1 MIKFKKGKFASL
13 RRKVA
18 VSAINALNV
27 EISQIPDLP
36 KNPILG
42 ISKKKSTFSARLLK
56 TFERLLRDF

>member
-1 MIKFKKGKFASL
+1 MTKFKKGKIAAL

-27 EISQIPDLP
+27 EISQIPGLP

-42 ISKKKSTFSARLLK
+42 ISRNFFYIFSK
-56 TFERLLRDF
+56 TFEDF

>member
-36 KNPILG
+36 KNPTLG
-42 ISKKKSTFSARLLK
+42 NSKKNQHFQQ
-56 TFERLLRDF
+56 DF

>member
-1 MIKFKKGKFASL
+1 MSQQYIMIKFKKGKFASL

-36 KNPILG
+36 KKSNIRHFE
-42 ISKKKSTFSARLLK
+42 KKNQRFQQ
-56 TFERLLRDF
+56 DF

>member
-1 MIKFKKGKFASL
+1 MSQQYIMIKFKKGKFAAL

-18 VSAINALNV
+18 ASAINALNV

-42 ISKKKSTFSARLLK
+42 ISRKQINIFSN
-56 TFERLLRDF
+56 TFEDL

>member
-1 MIKFKKGKFASL
+1 MSQQYIMIQFRKGEFASL

-42 ISKKKSTFSARLLK
+42 ISKKNQHFQQ
-56 TFERLLRDF
+56 DF

>member
-1 MIKFKKGKFASL
+1 MSQQYIMIKLKKGKFASL

-42 ISKKKSTFSARLLK
+42 ISKKINIFSK
-56 TFERLLRDF
+56 TFEDF